1 MACLTPRPGRA
12 DFFERDGE
20 TIRAAGMD
28 LASFPFARKSSIL
41 GWSGA
46 TMSFEAR
53 STARDALRFRFRDA
67 EVAIPQ
73 FSPRATVLD
82 WLREEMGAKG
92 TKEGCAEGD
101 CGACTV
107 VLARLK
113 AGRIAYEPFNACIL
127 LLGQID
133 GAELITIED
142 LAAGGELHPLQQA
155 MVDAHASQ
163 CGFCTPG
170 IVMSLFAS
178 YHSGQPMTYAGLCD
192 QLAGNLCRC
201 TGYRP
206 IIAAAMETCNGA
218 PADRFA
224 ATSQER
230 AAALVALAD
239 DRDVFVGGEAAF
251 FAAPASLDSL
261 AALYARFPDAT
272 LVGGATDVGLWITKH
287 LRDLKRVIWLGRVA
301 GLDAV
306 GEGADGALSLG
317 ATLNLEDSAPL
328 LGAIHP
334 DLSEMLRRFG
344 SKQVRA
350 SGTVGGN
357 IANGS
362 PIGDLAP
369 ALIALG
375 GRVVLRKGD
384 KTRTLPL
391 EDFFIAYGKQDREP
405 GEFVLAVEAPPLAPH
420 QRYRAFKV
428 SKRFDEDI
436 SAVMLAVRVDLDGR
450 RIVGARVACGGMAA
464 TPKRA
469 MNAEQ
474 ALVGANLDQPASWR
488 AAGALLSK
496 DFTPLTDMRATAA
509 YRMTVAANLLQKALM
524 EISGAG
530 APTRIGMLHAA
541 E

>member
-1 MACLTPRPGRA
+1 M
-12 DFFERDGE
+12 
-20 TIRAAGMD
+20 
-28 LASFPFARKSSIL
+28 
-41 GWSGA
+41 
-46 TMSFEAR
+46 MSFNAMPLAR
-53 STARDALRFRFRDA
+53 AALRFRFRGRD
-67 EVAIPQ
+67 VQ
-73 FSPRATVLD
+73 LQHFSPRATVLD

-107 VLARLK
+107 VLARLRG
-113 AGRIAYEPFNACIL
+113 GRLAYEPFNACIL
-127 LLGQID
+127 LLGQLD

-142 LAAGGELHPLQQA
+142 LASGGELHPLQQA
-155 MVDAHASQ
+155 MVDTHASQ

-170 IVMSLFAS
+170 IVMSLFAA
-178 YHSGQPMTYAGLCD
+178 YHSGEPVTYAGLCD

-206 IIAAAMETCNGA
+206 IIEAALQTSVGE

-230 AAALVALAD
+230 AAALAALAD
-239 DRDVFVGGEAAF
+239 HEDVFVGGEAAF

-272 LVGGATDVGLWITKH
+272 LVGGATDVGLWITKQ

-301 GLDAV
+301 GLDTI
-306 GEGADGALSLG
+306 GESAEGALSLG
-317 ATLNLEDSAPL
+317 ATLSLEDAAPH
-328 LGAIHP
+328 LGEIHP
-334 DLSEMLRRFG
+334 DLRELLRRFG
-344 SKQVRA
+344 SKQVRV

-369 ALIALG
+369 ALIALE

-384 KTRTLPL
+384 KTRALPL

-405 GEFVLAVEAPPLAPH
+405 GEFVLAVEAPRLEAH

-436 SAVMLAVRVDLDGR
+436 SAVMLAVRVDLNGR
-450 RIVGARVACGGMAA
+450 KIAGARVACGGMAA

-469 MNAEQ
+469 EKAER
-474 ALVGANLDQPASWR
+474 AL
-488 AAGALLSK
+488 AGASLDLPATWGRAREAINE
-496 DFTPLTDMRATAA
+496 DFTPFTDMRATAA
-509 YRMTVAANLLQKALM
+509 YRKTVAANLLEKALT
-524 EISGAG
+524 EISGAS

>member
-1 MACLTPRPGRA
+1 
-12 DFFERDGE
+12 
-20 TIRAAGMD
+20 
-28 LASFPFARKSSIL
+28 
-41 GWSGA
+41 
-46 TMSFEAR
+46 MSFEAR
-53 STARDALRFRFRDA
+53 PTSARDALRFRFRGR
-67 EVAIPQ
+67 EVALNR

-127 LLGQID
+127 LLGQLD

-142 LAAGGELHPLQQA
+142 LASGGELHPLQQA
-155 MVDAHASQ
+155 MVDTHASQ

-170 IVMSLFAS
+170 IVMSLFAA
-178 YHSGQPMTYAGLCD
+178 YHSDRPPTYAGLCD

-206 IIAAAMETCNGA
+206 IIAAALQSRAGE

-224 ATSQER
+224 ATARDRVE
-230 AAALVALAD
+230 ALSALAD
-239 DRDVFVGGEAAF
+239 DSDLLVGDEADF

-272 LVGGATDVGLWITKH
+272 LVGGATDVGLWITKQ

-301 GLDAV
+301 RLDRV
-306 GEGADGALSLG
+306 GESADGALSLG
-317 ATLNLEDSAPL
+317 ATLKLEDAVPV

-334 DLSEMLRRFG
+334 DLSELLRRFG
-344 SKQVRA
+344 SKQVRV

-375 GRVVLRKGD
+375 GRVVLRKGAEA
-384 KTRTLPL
+384 RALPL
-391 EDFFIAYGKQDREP
+391 EDFFIAYGKQDRGP
-405 GEFVLAVEAPPLAPH
+405 GEFVVAVEAPQLAPH

-428 SKRFDEDI
+428 TKRFDEDI
-436 SAVMLAVRVDLDGR
+436 SAVMLAVRFNFHPR
-450 RIVGARVACGGMAA
+450 RVLGARIACGGMAA

-469 MNAEQ
+469 TEAET
-474 ALVGANLDQPASWR
+474 ALMGASLDEPSSWR
-488 AAGALLSK
+488 GAEEAIGR

-509 YRMTVAANLLQKALM
+509 YRTTVAANLLEKALM
-524 EISGAG
+524 EISGAV
-530 APTRIGMLHAA
+530 APTRIGALHAA

>member
-1 MACLTPRPGRA
+1 
-12 DFFERDGE
+12 
-20 TIRAAGMD
+20 
-28 LASFPFARKSSIL
+28 
-41 GWSGA
+41 
-46 TMSFEAR
+46 MSFEAR
-53 STARDALRFRFRDA
+53 QTGARDALRFRFRGG
-67 EVAIPQ
+67 EVVLRQ
-73 FSPRATVLD
+73 FSPRAIVLD
-82 WLREEMGAKG
+82 WLREEMGEKG

-113 AGRIAYEPFNACIL
+113 SGRLAYEPFNACIL
-127 LLGQID
+127 LLGQLD

-142 LAAGGELHPLQQA
+142 LASGGELHPLQQA
-155 MVDAHASQ
+155 MVDTHASQ

-170 IVMSLFAS
+170 IVMSLFAA
-178 YHSGQPMTYAGLCD
+178 YHSDRPLTYALACD
-192 QLAGNLCRC
+192 RLAGNLCRC

-206 IIAAAMETCNGA
+206 IIEAALQSCASE
-218 PADRFA
+218 PADRFVV
-224 ATSQER
+224 TSEER
-230 AAALVALAD
+230 AAALARLRYRED
-239 DRDVFVGGEAAF
+239 LFVGDEDAF

-261 AALYARFPDAT
+261 STLYGRFPDAT
-272 LVGGATDVGLWITKH
+272 LVGGATDVGLWITKQ

-306 GEGADGALSLG
+306 SESSETGVLSIGASV
-317 ATLNLEDSAPL
+317 TLADAMPRVT
-328 LGAIHP
+328 AIHP
-334 DLSEMLRRFG
+334 DLGELLRRFG
-344 SKQVRA
+344 SMQVRV

-375 GRVVLRKGD
+375 GRVVLRKGAT
-384 KTRTLPL
+384 TRMLPL
-391 EDFFIAYGKQDREP
+391 EDFFVAYGRQDREP
-405 GEFVLAVEAPPLAPH
+405 GEFVLAIEAPLLGPH
-420 QRYRAFKV
+420 QHYRAFKV

-436 SAVMLAVRVDLDGR
+436 SAVMLAARIELDGR
-450 RIVGARVACGGMAA
+450 RIADARIACGGMAA

-469 MNAEQ
+469 AQAEK
-474 ALVGANLDQPASWR
+474 ALIGTSLDALSSR
-488 AAGALLSK
+488 SAALEAIGE

-509 YRMTVAANLLQKALM
+509 YRKTVAANLLDKALR

-530 APTRIGMLHAA
+530 GPTRIGMLHAV

>member
-1 MACLTPRPGRA
+1 
-12 DFFERDGE
+12 
-20 TIRAAGMD
+20 
-28 LASFPFARKSSIL
+28 
-41 GWSGA
+41 
-46 TMSFEAR
+46 MSFEAK
-53 STARDALRFRFRDA
+53 TTAARDALRFRFRGGDV
-67 EVAIPQ
+67 ELRQ
-73 FSPRATVLD
+73 FSPRATALD

-113 AGRIAYEPFNACIL
+113 GGQLAYEPFNACIL
-127 LLGQID
+127 LLGQLH

-142 LAAGGELHPLQQA
+142 LASRGELHPLQQA

-170 IVMSLFAS
+170 IVMSLFAA
-178 YHSGQPMTYAGLCD
+178 YHSGQPATYVGLCD

-206 IIAAAMETCNGA
+206 IIAAALESCVGE
-218 PADRFA
+218 PADHFA

-230 AAALVALAD
+230 VAALAGLAD
-239 DRDVFVGGEAAF
+239 HRDVFVGDEAAF

-261 AALYARFPDAT
+261 AALYARFPDAI
-272 LVGGATDVGLWITKH
+272 LVAGATDVGLWVTKQ

-301 GLDAV
+301 GLDSV
-306 GEGADGALSLG
+306 GESADGALSLG
-317 ATLNLEDSAPL
+317 ATLKLEDAAPL
-328 LGAIHP
+328 MGTIHP
-334 DLSEMLRRFG
+334 DLKELLRRFG
-344 SKQVRA
+344 SKQVRV

-375 GRVVLRKGD
+375 GRVVLRKSAG
-384 KTRTLPL
+384 TRVLPL

-405 GEFVLAVEAPPLAPH
+405 GEFVLAVEAPMLAAGQH
-420 QRYRAFKV
+420 YRAFKV

-436 SAVMLAVRVDLDGR
+436 SAVMLAIRIDLDGR
-450 RIVGARVACGGMAA
+450 RIVEARVACGGMAA
-464 TPKRA
+464 IPKRA
-469 MNAEQ
+469 KNVEG
-474 ALVGANLDQPASWR
+474 ALAGANLDQPASWR
-488 AAGALLSK
+488 AARDALSS
-496 DFTPLTDMRATAA
+496 DFSPLTDMRATAA
-509 YRMTVAANLLQKALM
+509 YRTTVAANLLEKALM
-524 EISGAG
+524 EISGIG

>member
-1 MACLTPRPGRA
+1 
-12 DFFERDGE
+12 
-20 TIRAAGMD
+20 
-28 LASFPFARKSSIL
+28 
-41 GWSGA
+41 
-46 TMSFEAR
+46 MSFEAR
-53 STARDALRFRFRDA
+53 QTGVRDALSFRFRGS
-67 EVAIPQ
+67 EVLLRQ

-82 WLREEMGAKG
+82 WLREDMGAKG

-113 AGRIAYEPFNACIL
+113 GGRLTYEPFNACIL
-127 LLGQID
+127 LLGQLE

-142 LAAGGELHPLQQA
+142 LASGGELHPLQQA
-155 MVDAHASQ
+155 MVDVHASQ

-170 IVMSLFAS
+170 IVMSLFAA
-178 YHSGQPMTYAGLCD
+178 YHSREPITYSSLCD

-206 IIAAAMETCNGA
+206 IIAAALQSGVGE
-218 PADRFA
+218 PSDRFA
-224 ATSQER
+224 ATSEAR
-230 AAALVALAD
+230 AAALAALAD
-239 DRDVFVGGEAAF
+239 HKDVFVGSEAAF
-251 FAAPASLDSL
+251 FAAPASLDRL

-272 LVGGATDVGLWITKH
+272 LVGGATDVGLWVTKQ

-301 GLDAV
+301 GLDAI
-306 GEGADGALSLG
+306 GEGANGALSLG
-317 ATLNLEDSAPL
+317 ATLSLEDAAPL
-328 LGAIHP
+328 LGVIHP
-334 DLSEMLRRFG
+334 DLKELLRRFG
-344 SKQVRA
+344 SKQVRI

-375 GRVVLRKGD
+375 GSVVLRKGD
-384 KTRTLPL
+384 ETRALPL
-391 EDFFIAYGKQDREP
+391 EDFFIAYGKQDRKP
-405 GEFVLAVEAPPLAPH
+405 GEFVMAVEAPRLAPH

-436 SAVMLAVRVDLDGR
+436 SAVMLAARFDLDGR
-450 RIVGARVACGGMAA
+450 DIVSARVACGGMAA

-469 MNAEQ
+469 ERTER
-474 ALVGANLDQPASWR
+474 ALVGASLDLPETWR
-488 AAGALLSK
+488 RAREAINE
-496 DFTPLTDMRATAA
+496 DFSPLTDMRATAA
-509 YRMTVAANLLQKALM
+509 YRKTVAANVLEKALM
-524 EISGAG
+524 EISGAS

>member
-1 MACLTPRPGRA
+1 
-12 DFFERDGE
+12 
-20 TIRAAGMD
+20 
-28 LASFPFARKSSIL
+28 
-41 GWSGA
+41 
-46 TMSFEAR
+46 MSFDAMPP
-53 STARDALRFRFRDA
+53 ARDALRFRFRGGDV
-67 EVAIPQ
+67 ELQQ

-113 AGRIAYEPFNACIL
+113 GDRLVYEPFNACIL
-127 LLGQID
+127 LLGQLD

-142 LAAGGELHPLQQA
+142 LASGGELHPLQQA
-155 MVDAHASQ
+155 MVDTHASQ

-170 IVMSLFAS
+170 IVMSLFAA
-178 YHSGQPMTYAGLCD
+178 YHSSEPMTYSGLCD

-206 IIAAAMETCNGA
+206 IIAAALQSGVGE
-218 PADRFA
+218 PSDRFA
-224 ATSQER
+224 ATSEAR
-230 AAALVALAD
+230 AAALGALAD
-239 DRDVFVGGEAAF
+239 HKDVFVGDEAVF
-251 FAAPASLDSL
+251 FAAPASLDAL

-272 LVGGATDVGLWITKH
+272 LVGGATDVGLWITKQ
-287 LRDLKRVIWLGRVA
+287 LRDLKRVIWLGRVV
-301 GLDAV
+301 GLDSI
-306 GEGADGALSLG
+306 GESAEDGALSLG
-317 ATLNLEDSAPL
+317 ATLSLEDATPL
-328 LGAIHP
+328 LGAIHA
-334 DLSEMLRRFG
+334 DLKELLRRFG

-384 KTRTLPL
+384 KMRAVPL
-391 EDFFIAYGKQDREP
+391 EDFFIAYGKQDRGP
-405 GEFVLAVEAPPLAPH
+405 GEFVVAIEAPRLASH
-420 QRYRAFKV
+420 QHYRAFKV
-428 SKRFDEDI
+428 SKRLDEDI
-436 SAVMLAVRVDLDGR
+436 SAVMLAVRFDLDGR
-450 RIVGARVACGGMAA
+450 EIVSARVACGGMAA

-469 MNAEQ
+469 EKAER
-474 ALVGANLDQPASWR
+474 ALVGASLDSPSTWR
-488 AAGALLSK
+488 IPRQAISE
-496 DFTPLTDMRATAA
+496 DFSPLTDMRATAA
-509 YRMTVAANLLQKALM
+509 YRMTVATNLLEKALI
-524 EISGAG
+524 EISGGG
-530 APTRIGMLHAA
+530 APTRIGMVHAA

>member
-1 MACLTPRPGRA
+1 
-12 DFFERDGE
+12 
-20 TIRAAGMD
+20 
-28 LASFPFARKSSIL
+28 
-41 GWSGA
+41 
-46 TMSFEAR
+46 MSFETGKTRAR
-53 STARDALRFRFRDA
+53 SAVRFQFRGG
-67 EVAIPQ
+67 EVVLDR

-82 WLREEMGAKG
+82 WLREQMGAKG

-107 VLARLK
+107 ILARLK
-113 AGRIAYEPFNACIL
+113 DGVLAYEPINACIL
-127 LLGQID
+127 LLGQLD

-142 LAAGGELHPLQQA
+142 LAVGGDLHPLQRA
-155 MVDAHASQ
+155 MVDHHASQ

-170 IVMSLFAS
+170 IVMSLFAA
-178 YHSGQPMTYAGLCD
+178 YHSKAAQTYSELCD

-206 IIAAAMETCNGA
+206 IVAAALETCNGA

-224 ATSQER
+224 ATAGTR
-230 AAALVALAD
+230 AASLAALAD
-239 DRDVFVGGEAAF
+239 KEDVFVGDEAAF
-251 FAAPASLDSL
+251 FAAPASVDSL

-272 LVGGATDVGLWITKH
+272 LVAGATDVGLWITKQ

-301 GLDAV
+301 GLD
-306 GEGADGALSLG
+306 GLQSGADGSVSLG
-317 ATLNLEDSAPL
+317 ATLTLEDAEPL

-334 DLSEMLRRFG
+334 DLSELMRRFG
-344 SKQVRA
+344 AKQVRA

-375 GRVVLRKGD
+375 GKVVLRKSA
-384 KTRTLPL
+384 TIRALPL
-391 EDFFIAYGKQDREP
+391 EDFFIAYGKQDRGP
-405 GEFVLAVEAPPLAPH
+405 GEFVAAVEAPRLAAH
-420 QRYRAFKV
+420 QHYRAFKV
-428 SKRFDEDI
+428 SKRLDEDI
-436 SAVMLAVRVDLDGR
+436 SAVMLAVRLDVDGR
-450 RIVGARVACGGMAA
+450 CILGAQIACGGMAA

-469 MNAEQ
+469 ANAER
-474 ALVGANLDQPASWR
+474 ALINANLDEQATWG
-488 AAGALLSK
+488 AALAALSK
-496 DFTPLTDMRATAA
+496 DFAPLTDQRASAA
-509 YRMTVAANLLQKALM
+509 YRITVAANLLEKALM
-524 EISGAG
+524 EISGSS

>member
-1 MACLTPRPGRA
+1 MP
-12 DFFERDGE
+12 
-20 TIRAAGMD
+20 
-28 LASFPFARKSSIL
+28 S
-41 GWSGA
+41 
-46 TMSFEAR
+46 EA
-53 STARDALRFRFRDA
+53 ARDSARGALRFRFRG
-67 EVAIPQ
+67 EPVELRQ

-82 WLREEMGAKG
+82 WLREDRGAKG

-113 AGRIAYEPFNACIL
+113 DGRLTHEPYNACIL
-127 LLGQID
+127 LLGQLD

-142 LAAGGELHPLQQA
+142 LASGGELHPLQQA
-155 MVDAHASQ
+155 MVDVHASQ

-170 IVMSLFAS
+170 IVMSLFAA
-178 YHSGQPMTYAGLCD
+178 YHSGEPMTYAGLCD

-206 IIAAAMETCNGA
+206 IIAAALQCGA
-218 PADRFA
+218 GEPADRFA
-224 ATSQER
+224 KTARER
-230 AAALVALAD
+230 AAALAAGDEAD
-239 DRDVFVGGEAAF
+239 DVFVGDDAAF

-272 LVGGATDVGLWITKH
+272 LVSGATDVGLWITKQ
-287 LRDLKRVIWLGRVA
+287 LRDLKRVIWLGRVD
-301 GLDAV
+301 GLDRV
-306 GEGADGALSLG
+306 DESPDGALSLG
-317 ATLNLEDSAPL
+317 ATLQLEAAAPL
-328 LGAIHP
+328 LGDIHP
-334 DLSEMLRRFG
+334 DLKELLRRFG

-375 GRVVLRKGD
+375 GTVTLRKGAR
-384 KTRTLPL
+384 TRVLPL

-405 GEFVLAVEAPPLAPH
+405 GEFVLAVDAPRLKARQH
-420 QRYRAFKV
+420 YRALKV
-428 SKRFDEDI
+428 SKRLDEDI
-436 SAVMLAVRVDLDGR
+436 SAVMFAIRIELEGR
-450 RIVGARVACGGMAA
+450 RIAGARIACGGMAA

-469 MNAEQ
+469 SEAEQ
-474 ALVGANLDQPASWR
+474 ALIGADLDDPTSWR
-488 AAGALLSK
+488 AAREAIGR
-496 DFTPLTDMRATAA
+496 DFKPLTDMRASAA
-509 YRMTVAANLLQKALM
+509 YRTRVVANLLEKALM
-524 EISGAG
+524 EMSGAG

>member
-1 MACLTPRPGRA
+1 
-12 DFFERDGE
+12 
-20 TIRAAGMD
+20 
-28 LASFPFARKSSIL
+28 
-41 GWSGA
+41 
-46 TMSFEAR
+46 MSFDAIPF
-53 STARDALRFRFRDA
+53 ARDALRFRFRGGDV
-67 EVAIPQ
+67 ELRQ

-107 VLARLK
+107 VLAMSRGGRLT
-113 AGRIAYEPFNACIL
+113 YEPFNACIL
-127 LLGQID
+127 LLGQLD

-155 MVDAHASQ
+155 MVDTHASQ

-170 IVMSLFAS
+170 IVMSLFAA
-178 YHSGQPMTYAGLCD
+178 YHSGQPLTYTGLCD

-206 IIAAAMETCNGA
+206 IIAAALQTSVDE
-218 PADRFA
+218 PVDRFS

-230 AAALVALAD
+230 ALALAALAD
-239 DRDVFVGGEAAF
+239 HRDVFIGGEAAF

-272 LVGGATDVGLWITKH
+272 LVGGATDVGLWVTKQ
-287 LRDLKRVIWLGRVA
+287 LRDLKRVIWLGRVV
-301 GLDAV
+301 GLDNI
-306 GEGADGALSLG
+306 GESADGGLSLG
-317 ATLNLEDSAPL
+317 ATLKLEDAMPL

-344 SKQVRA
+344 SKQVRV
-350 SGTVGGN
+350 SGTVGGS

-384 KTRTLPL
+384 KTRALPL

-405 GEFVLAVEAPPLAPH
+405 GEFVLAVEASPLEAH

-436 SAVMLAVRVDLDGR
+436 SAVMLAVRLDLDGR
-450 RIVGARVACGGMAA
+450 EIVSARLACGGMAA

-469 MNAEQ
+469 EKAER
-474 ALVGANLDQPASWR
+474 AL
-488 AAGALLSK
+488 AGASLDSPATWRRAREAIDE

-509 YRMTVAANLLQKALM
+509 YRKTVAANLLEKTLM
-524 EISGAG
+524 EIAG
-530 APTRIGMLHAA
+530 GSAATRIGMLHA
-541 E
+541 

>member
-1 MACLTPRPGRA
+1 
-12 DFFERDGE
+12 
-20 TIRAAGMD
+20 
-28 LASFPFARKSSIL
+28 
-41 GWSGA
+41 
-46 TMSFEAR
+46 MSFEGR
-53 STARDALRFRFRDA
+53 PTSARDALRFRFRGE
-67 EVAIPQ
+67 EVALHR

-82 WLREEMGAKG
+82 WLREEMGATG

-113 AGRIAYEPFNACIL
+113 GGRLAYEPFNACIL
-127 LLGQID
+127 LLGQLD

-142 LAAGGELHPLQQA
+142 LAAAGELHPLQQA

-170 IVMSLFAS
+170 IVMSLFAA
-178 YHSGQPMTYAGLCD
+178 YHSQRPVTYAGLCD

-206 IIAAAMETCNGA
+206 IIAAALQSCAGE
-218 PADRFA
+218 PADRFV
-224 ATSQER
+224 ATSKER
-230 AAALVALAD
+230 VAALAALAD
-239 DRDVFVGGEAAF
+239 HRDVFVGTEAAF
-251 FAAPASLDSL
+251 IAAPASLDSL

-272 LVGGATDVGLWITKH
+272 LVAGATDVGLWITKQ
-287 LRDLKRVIWLGRVA
+287 LRDLKRVIWLGKVA
-301 GLDAV
+301 GLDRV
-306 GEGADGALSLG
+306 GESADGALSLG
-317 ATLNLEDSAPL
+317 AGVTLADAAPL

-334 DLSEMLRRFG
+334 DLSELLRRFG

-375 GRVVLRKGD
+375 ARVVLRRGE
-384 KTRTLPL
+384 KTRALPL

-405 GEFVLAVEAPPLAPH
+405 GEFVLAVETPPLAAH

-436 SAVMLAVRVDLDGR
+436 SAVMLALRIDLEGR
-450 RIVGARVACGGMAA
+450 RIAGVRIACGGMAA

-469 MNAEQ
+469 ANAER
-474 ALVGANLDQPASWR
+474 ALEGANLDQPASWR
-488 AAGALLSK
+488 AARAALSK

-509 YRMTVAANLLQKALM
+509 YRMTVAANLLEKALM

-530 APTRIGMLHAA
+530 APTRIGMLHVA

>member
-1 MACLTPRPGRA
+1 
-12 DFFERDGE
+12 
-20 TIRAAGMD
+20 
-28 LASFPFARKSSIL
+28 
-41 GWSGA
+41 
-46 TMSFEAR
+46 MSFDAMPP
-53 STARDALRFRFRDA
+53 SRDALRFRFRSGDV
-67 EVAIPQ
+67 ELRQ

-113 AGRIAYEPFNACIL
+113 GGQLTYEPFNACIL
-127 LLGQID
+127 LLGQLD

-142 LAAGGELHPLQQA
+142 LASGGELHPLQQA
-155 MVDAHASQ
+155 MVDTHASQ

-170 IVMSLFAS
+170 IVMSLFAA
-178 YHSGQPMTYAGLCD
+178 YHSGEPVTYAGLCD

-206 IIAAAMETCNGA
+206 IIEAALQSCVGE

-224 ATSQER
+224 ATSQE
-230 AAALVALAD
+230 L
-239 DRDVFVGGEAAF
+239 
-251 FAAPASLDSL
+251 AAPASLDSL
-261 AALYARFPDAT
+261 AALYARFPDST
-272 LVGGATDVGLWITKH
+272 LVGGATDVGLWVTKQ

-301 GLDAV
+301 GLDTI
-306 GEGADGALSLG
+306 GERAAGALSLG
-317 ATLNLEDSAPL
+317 ATLSLEDAAPL
-328 LGAIHP
+328 LGEIHP
-334 DLSEMLRRFG
+334 DLSELLRRFG
-344 SKQVRA
+344 SKQVRVT
-350 SGTVGGN
+350 GTVGGN

-375 GRVVLRKGD
+375 GRVVLRKGE
-384 KTRTLPL
+384 KTRVLPI
-391 EDFFIAYGKQDREP
+391 EDFFITYGKQDREP
-405 GEFVLAVEAPPLAPH
+405 GEFVLAVEAPRLEAH

-450 RIVGARVACGGMAA
+450 KIVGARVACGGMAA

-469 MNAEQ
+469 EKAER
-474 ALVGANLDQPASWR
+474 AL
-488 AAGALLSK
+488 AGASLDLPATWGRAREAINE

-509 YRMTVAANLLQKALM
+509 YRKTVAANLLEKALT
-524 EISGAG
+524 EISGAS

>member
-1 MACLTPRPGRA
+1 MP
-12 DFFERDGE
+12 
-20 TIRAAGMD
+20 
-28 LASFPFARKSSIL
+28 
-41 GWSGA
+41 
-46 TMSFEAR
+46 FEAR
-53 STARDALRFRFRDA
+53 PTGARDSLRFRFRGGDV
-67 EVAIPQ
+67 ELRQ

-113 AGRIAYEPFNACIL
+113 GGRLAYEPFNACIL
-127 LLGQID
+127 LLGQLE

-142 LAAGGELHPLQQA
+142 LASGGELHPLQQA
-155 MVDAHASQ
+155 MVDTHASQ

-170 IVMSLFAS
+170 IVMSLFAA

-206 IIAAAMETCNGA
+206 IIAAALQTSVSE

-224 ATSQER
+224 ATSLER
-230 AAALVALAD
+230 AETLAALAD
-239 DRDVFVGGEAAF
+239 HRDVFVGGEAAF

-272 LVGGATDVGLWITKH
+272 LVGGATDVGLWVTKQ

-301 GLDAV
+301 GLDSIGDSA
-306 GEGADGALSLG
+306 GSLSLG
-317 ATLNLEDSAPL
+317 ATLSLEDAAPL

-334 DLSEMLRRFG
+334 DLKELLRRFG
-344 SKQVRA
+344 STQVRV

-369 ALIALG
+369 ALIALE
-375 GRVVLRKGD
+375 GRVVLRKIAG
-384 KTRTLPL
+384 TRVLPL
-391 EDFFIAYGKQDREP
+391 EDFFIGYGEQDREP
-405 GEFVLAVEAPPLAPH
+405 GEFVLAVETPRLATH

-464 TPKRA
+464 TPKRGGKT
-469 MNAEQ
+469 ER
-474 ALVGANLDQPASWR
+474 ALVGASLDEPASWR
-488 AAGALLSK
+488 FAREEIGE

-509 YRMTVAANLLQKALM
+509 YRKTIAANLLEKALM
-524 EISGAG
+524 EMSGAS

>member
-1 MACLTPRPGRA
+1 
-12 DFFERDGE
+12 
-20 TIRAAGMD
+20 
-28 LASFPFARKSSIL
+28 
-41 GWSGA
+41 
-46 TMSFEAR
+46 MSFEAR
-53 STARDALRFRFRDA
+53 STAARDALRFRFRGGD
-67 EVAIPQ
+67 VALRQ

-113 AGRIAYEPFNACIL
+113 GDRLVYEPLNACIL
-127 LLGQID
+127 LLGQLD

-142 LAAGGELHPLQQA
+142 LAVGGELHPLQQA
-155 MVDAHASQ
+155 MVDTHASQ

-170 IVMSLFAS
+170 IVMSLFAA
-178 YHSGQPMTYAGLCD
+178 YHSGQPMTYGGLCD

-206 IIAAAMETCNGA
+206 IIAAALQTSVGE
-218 PADRFA
+218 PADHFA

-230 AAALVALAD
+230 AVALAALAD
-239 DRDVFVGGEAAF
+239 HRDVFIGDEAAF

-272 LVGGATDVGLWITKH
+272 IVAGATDVGLWVTKQ
-287 LRDLKRVIWLGRVA
+287 LRDLKRVIWLGRVV
-301 GLDAV
+301 GLDNV
-306 GEGADGALSLG
+306 GESADGGLSLG
-317 ATLNLEDSAPL
+317 ATLKLEDATPL

-344 SKQVRA
+344 SKQVRV
-350 SGTVGGN
+350 SGTVGGS

-375 GRVVLRKGD
+375 GRVVLRKED
-384 KTRTLPL
+384 RTRALPL
-391 EDFFIAYGKQDREP
+391 EDFFIAYGKQDRGP
-405 GEFVLAVEAPPLAPH
+405 GEFVLAVEAPRLAAGQH
-420 QRYRAFKV
+420 YRAFKV

-436 SAVMLAVRVDLDGR
+436 SAVMFAVRIDLEGR

-469 MNAEQ
+469 AKAER
-474 ALVGANLDQPASWR
+474 ALVGASLDEPASWR
-488 AAGALLSK
+488 CAREAISE

-509 YRMTVAANLLQKALM
+509 YRMTVATNLLEKALI
-524 EISGAG
+524 ELSGAG
-530 APTRIGMLHAA
+530 PPTRIGMLHAA

>member
-1 MACLTPRPGRA
+1 
-12 DFFERDGE
+12 
-20 TIRAAGMD
+20 
-28 LASFPFARKSSIL
+28 
-41 GWSGA
+41 
-46 TMSFEAR
+46 MSFEAR
-53 STARDALRFRFRDA
+53 PIGARHALRFRFRGGD
-67 EVAIPQ
+67 VALRQ

-82 WLREEMGAKG
+82 WLREEMEAKG

-113 AGRIAYEPFNACIL
+113 GGRLAYEPFNACIL
-127 LLGQID
+127 FLGQLD

-142 LAAGGELHPLQQA
+142 LASGGELHPLQQA

-170 IVMSLFAS
+170 IVMSLFAAH
-178 YHSGQPMTYAGLCD
+178 HSGQPLTYTGLCD

-206 IIAAAMETCNGA
+206 IIAAALQTCAGE

-224 ATSQER
+224 ATSLER
-230 AAALVALAD
+230 AAALAALAD
-239 DRDVFVGGEAAF
+239 PRDVFVGGATAF

-261 AALYARFPDAT
+261 ATLYARFPDAT
-272 LVGGATDVGLWITKH
+272 LVGGATDVGLWITKQ
-287 LRDLKRVIWLGRVA
+287 LREIKRMIWLGRVA

-306 GEGADGALSLG
+306 GETADGALSLG
-317 ATLNLEDSAPL
+317 ATLKLEDAGPL

-334 DLSEMLRRFG
+334 DLSELLRRFG

-384 KTRTLPL
+384 KTRSLPL
-391 EDFFIAYGKQDREP
+391 EDFFIAYGKQDRGP
-405 GEFVLAVEAPPLAPH
+405 GEFVVAVEAPRLAPH
-420 QRYRAFKV
+420 QHYRAFKV

-450 RIVGARVACGGMAA
+450 RIAGARIACGGMAA
-464 TPKRA
+464 TSKRA
-469 MNAEQ
+469 ANAER
-474 ALVGANLDQPASWR
+474 AL
-488 AAGALLSK
+488 AGADLDRSDSWSAACAALSK

-509 YRMTVAANLLQKALM
+509 YRMTVAANLLEKALI

-530 APTRIGMLHAA
+530 TPTRIGMLHAA

>member
-1 MACLTPRPGRA
+1 MSSEVRQTG
-12 DFFERDGE
+12 
-20 TIRAAGMD
+20 
-28 LASFPFARKSSIL
+28 ARN
-41 GWSGA
+41 
-46 TMSFEAR
+46 
-53 STARDALRFRFRDA
+53 ALSFRFRGGDV
-67 EVAIPQ
+67 ELRH
-73 FSPRATVLD
+73 FSPRTTVLD

-113 AGRIAYEPFNACIL
+113 AGRLAYEPFNACIL
-127 LLGQID
+127 LLGQLD

-142 LAAGGELHPLQQA
+142 LASGGELHPLQQA
-155 MVDAHASQ
+155 MIDSHASQ

-170 IVMSLFAS
+170 IVMSLFAG
-178 YHSGQPMTYAGLCD
+178 YHSGQPATYAGLCD

-206 IIAAAMETCNGA
+206 ILSAALETCDGA
-218 PADRFA
+218 PADHFA
-224 ATSQER
+224 ATASQR
-230 AAALVALAD
+230 AAALVALD
-239 DRDVFVGGEAAF
+239 DHRDVFVGDARAF
-251 FAAPASLDSL
+251 FAAPASLGSF
-261 AALYARFPDAT
+261 AALYAEHPDAT
-272 LVGGATDVGLWITKH
+272 LVGGATDVGLWITKQ
-287 LRDLKRVIWLGRVA
+287 LRDLTRVIWLGRVA
-301 GLDAV
+301 GLDSI
-306 GEGADGALSLG
+306 GESADGALSIG
-317 ATLNLEDSAPL
+317 AGVSLEAACPL

-334 DLSEMLRRFG
+334 DLGELLRRFG

-375 GRVVLRKGD
+375 GRVILRKGD
-384 KTRTLPL
+384 KTRALPL
-391 EDFFIAYGKQDREP
+391 ENFFIAYGKQDREP
-405 GEFVLAVEAPPLAPH
+405 GEFVLAVEAPRLEAH

-436 SAVMLAVRVDLDGR
+436 SAVMLAARFDLNGR
-450 RIVGARVACGGMAA
+450 HILGARIACGGMAA

-469 MNAEQ
+469 ANAEA
-474 ALVGANLDQPASWR
+474 ALAGASLDDPQSWR
-488 AAGALLSK
+488 AAREAIGE
-496 DFTPLTDMRATAA
+496 DFTPLTDMRASAA
-509 YRMTVAANLLQKALM
+509 YRMTVAANLLEKALM
-524 EISGAG
+524 EISDAG